1 MKLPAFKL
9 ERFFAKYEFTAPY
22 LLSSSDCE
30 AMTIEE
36 LLNLESDAAQK
47 FHREHVTL
55 FRRKIRPV

>member
-1 MKLPAFKL
+1 MKLPEFKL

-22 LLSSSDCE
+22 LLSASDCE

-47 FHREHVTL
+47 FHQTWL
-55 FRRKIRPV
+55 G